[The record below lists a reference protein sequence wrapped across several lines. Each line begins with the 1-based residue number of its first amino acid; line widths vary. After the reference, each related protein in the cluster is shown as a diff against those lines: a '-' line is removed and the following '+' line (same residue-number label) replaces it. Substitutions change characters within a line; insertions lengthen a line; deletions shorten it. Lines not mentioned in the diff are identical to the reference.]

1 MKGIRWLLHAA
12 RRHAAGVGALP
23 ALRPLFFQRSIPG
36 CPAPPP
42 GTTTDHRPISVD
54 RRSAS
59 KSASKPACKFASAVR
74 PEGHFVAVDNR
85 ENAMRTITKAL
96 MAIALGASLMTPLS
110 VSAQEAAGGREAAQL
125 SGFWLTTSWPE
136 MTIKPGETHSI
147 SLALRNEKLP
157 PQRATIEVAGVPDDW
172 QWALKGGN
180 REVTA
185 AIVSP
190 DSTERLT
197 LELTPPED
205 ADSATEYQFE
215 VRARTASQTVTLP
228 LVVRL
233 STSEEAASSGLT
245 LEPELPA
252 LRGSA
257 RSTFSFKI
265 RVKNE
270 GTEDGLFNLAASVP
284 PGFQTRFKKGY
295 GSEEITGLPISAGS
309 TETVTMEVIPSRAVS
324 AGRYEAG
331 FEVSGEGMSANT
343 TLSLELT
350 GEPQLRI
357 VGPQERLSGT
367 AVAGKESSFT
377 FTLVNTGTAPA
388 TDLELAATPPSGWT
402 VTFEPKEV
410 AEVAPN
416 GTSEV
421 NVKITP
427 SEQAIAG
434 DYMVSLRAT
443 NDTVS
448 ESVQFRVTVNTSTL
462 WGAAGLGVIAVAA
475 LILGAAVM
483 RYGRR

>member
-1 MKGIRWLLHAA
+1 
-12 RRHAAGVGALP
+12 
-23 ALRPLFFQRSIPG
+23 
-36 CPAPPP
+36 
-42 GTTTDHRPISVD
+42 
-54 RRSAS
+54 
-59 KSASKPACKFASAVR
+59 
-74 PEGHFVAVDNR
+74 
-85 ENAMRTITKAL
+85 
-96 MAIALGASLMTPLS
+96 
-110 VSAQEAAGGREAAQL
+110 
-125 SGFWLTTSWPE
+125 
-136 MTIKPGETHSI
+136 
-147 SLALRNEKLP
+147 
-157 PQRATIEVAGVPDDW
+157 EVAGVPDDW

-331 FEVSGEGMSANT
+331 FEVSGE
-343 TLSLELT
+343 
-350 GEPQLRI
+350 
-357 VGPQERLSGT
+357 
-367 AVAGKESSFT
+367 
-377 FTLVNTGTAPA
+377 
-388 TDLELAATPPSGWT
+388 
-402 VTFEPKEV
+402 
-410 AEVAPN
+410 
-416 GTSEV
+416 
-421 NVKITP
+421 
-427 SEQAIAG
+427 
-434 DYMVSLRAT
+434 
-443 NDTVS
+443 
-448 ESVQFRVTVNTSTL
+448 
-462 WGAAGLGVIAVAA
+462 
-475 LILGAAVM
+475 
-483 RYGRR
+483 